1 MSCQLRGQTDILAE
15 RHTEKHRDEKTER
28 QKNISIIYPTE
39 RSCQADKRSNRRTD
53 RGA

>member
-1 MSCQLRGQTDILAE
+1 MSCQIRGQTDILAE
-15 RHTEKHRDEKTER
+15 RHTEKHRDDETER
-28 QKNISIIYPTE
+28 QKNKYIIYQTE